1 MVYRLMVVPVSL
13 LPLDVSVTA
22 KTDVGSAF
30 HWVGPW
36 LAIRLFLVIHML
48 TGSYEIA
55 DIEDDLRKGTERSFD
70 IDTSETLLL
79 LAEFS
84 PVRS

>member
-1 MVYRLMVVPVSL
+1 MVYRIMVVPLSQM
-13 LPLDVSVTA
+13 PLEVSVTA

-36 LAIRLFLVIHML
+36 IAIRLFLVIHML
-48 TGSYEIA
+48 TGYDIA

>member
-1 MVYRLMVVPVSL
+1 MVYRIMVVPRTRV
-13 LPLDVSVTA
+13 PLDVSVTA
-22 KTDVGSAF
+22 RTDAGSTF

-36 LAIRLFLVIHML
+36 IAIRLFLVIHML
-48 TGSYEIA
+48 TGHDIA
-55 DIEDDLRKGTERSFD
+55 GIEDDLRKEAERSFD

-79 LAEFS
+79 MAEFS

>member
-1 MVYRLMVVPVSL
+1 MVYRIMVVPFTRV
-13 LPLDVSVTA
+13 PLDVSVTA
-22 KTDVGSAF
+22 KTDTGSAF

-36 LAIRLFLVIHML
+36 IAIRLFLVIHML
-48 TGSYEIA
+48 TGHDLA
-55 DIEDDLRKGTERSFD
+55 GIEDDLRKGTERSFD

>member
-1 MVYRLMVVPVSL
+1 MVYRIMVVPLSQI
-13 LPLDVSVTA
+13 PLDVSVTA

-36 LAIRLFLVIHML
+36 IAIRLFLVLHML
-48 TGSYEIA
+48 AGHDLA
-55 DIEDDLRKGTERSFD
+55 GIEDDLRTGTERSFD
-70 IDTSETLLL
+70 IDTSETLLI

>member
-1 MVYRLMVVPVSL
+1 MVYRIIVVPLSRV
-13 LPLDVSVTA
+13 PLEVSVTA
-22 KTDVGSAF
+22 KTDAGSAF

-36 LAIRLFLVIHML
+36 IAIRVFLVIHMV
-48 TGSYEIA
+48 TGNDIA
-55 DIEDDLRKGTERSFD
+55 GIEDDLRNGTERAFD